1 MVPEPRPTP
10 EEICDFV
17 RETINGN
24 SDFETD
30 LVSCA
35 PQIVNPTELVVDFQR
50 LMPGYYTRAT
60 RVRIKI
66 ELMPGYEDSP

>member
-1 MVPEPRPTP
+1 MTPEPRPTP
-10 EEICDFV
+10 EEICDLV
-17 RETINGN
+17 REAIDGN
-24 SDFETD
+24 VDFETD

-35 PQIVNPTELVVDFQR
+35 AVSEGRTALIVDFQR

-66 ELMPGYEDSP
+66 EPLEDPCTP

>member
-1 MVPEPRPTP
+1 MPEPRPTP

-17 RETINGN
+17 RDAIIHG
-24 SDFETD
+24 DFETD
-30 LVSCA
+30 LVTCA
-35 PQIVNPTELVVDFQR
+35 PASVGRTELLVDFQR

-66 ELMPGYEDSP
+66 ELVELEPEP